1 LSPEAI
7 VGWILLL
14 AALAVAAELAAR
26 AWLRRYGRYYVWP
39 PHARLHLTTDRAAV
53 PELEPLIRLEFN
65 ADGERGG
72 PLPSDWKD
80 TFRVLVAGGSV
91 AECWFI
97 DQPSTWPQVI
107 ERCLNEPASLQKL
120 GVSRVHV
127 GSIAR
132 SLVACEHV
140 DRMFD
145 RVLPRFE
152 RLDAIVLMVG
162 ASDLVHWLEKGTP
175 ARIDRDD
182 LPFDSI
188 FSQHPEGPFG
198 WSRST
203 LALRRVAA
211 ACRRRLWRPV
221 VRRKNAGRRIAR
233 ARLDRARASEII
245 REVPDPGRML
255 DRLERNLRILLAH
268 AHSRAKR
275 VILARQPWLEREFT
289 AEEEK
294 RLWMFGA
301 GRIHSEPVTAYYA
314 HELVWKLMRRVD
326 ERVARVAAD
335 LGVEAVDLMP
345 VVPPTF
351 DLWYDEMHHTA
362 KGCER
367 IGKALARTLLEG
379 S

>member
-1 LSPEAI
+1 LSPETI
-7 VGWILLL
+7 VGGILLL
-14 AALAVAAELAAR
+14 ACVFVIAELAAR
-26 AWLRRYGRYYVWP
+26 AWLRRYARYYVWP
-39 PHARLHLTTDRAAV
+39 PHARLYLTTDRAAV

-72 PLPSDWKD
+72 PLPNDWRN
-80 TFRVLVAGGSV
+80 TYRVLVAGGSV

-107 ERCLNEPASLQKL
+107 ERTLNDPASLARL

-145 RVLPRFE
+145 RVLPRYE

-182 LPFDSI
+182 LPLDSI

-211 ACRRRLWRPV
+211 ACRRRVWRPV
-221 VRRKNAGRRIAR
+221 VRRRNAGRRIAR
-233 ARLDRARASEII
+233 ARLERARASEII

-268 AHSRAKR
+268 AHARAKR
-275 VILARQPWLEREFT
+275 VIVARQPWLEKEFT

-301 GRIHSEPVTAYYA
+301 GRIHSETVTAYYG
-314 HELVWKLMRRVD
+314 HELVWKLMRLVD
-326 ERVARVAAD
+326 ERVKRVTAD

-367 IGKALARTLLEG
+367 IGKAIARTLVEG
-379 S
+379 P